1 LVTSIN
7 TIRPVDCSLVGLHE
21 FELTSPEANRLPS
34 VENARTRISPRLS
47 EISVKTFREVPFT
60 VASVT
65 LAPEPKATTSSPEPP
80 KAAAAV
86 TAPGWT
92 EEVPPTG

>member
-1 LVTSIN
+1 MNDS
-7 TIRPVDCSLVGLHE
+7 G
-21 FELTSPEANRLPS
+21 LTSPDASKLPS
-34 VENARTRISPRLS
+34 FENARTRTSPRLS

-65 LAPEPKATTSSPEPP
+65 LVPEPKATMSPSEPP

-92 EEVPPTG
+92 EEEPPTG